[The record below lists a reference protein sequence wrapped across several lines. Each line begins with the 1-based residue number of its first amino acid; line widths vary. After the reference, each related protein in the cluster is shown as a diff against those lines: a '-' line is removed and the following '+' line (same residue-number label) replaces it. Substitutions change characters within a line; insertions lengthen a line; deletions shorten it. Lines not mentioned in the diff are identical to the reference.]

1 MELGKYVCEKDKRQ
15 SGEMEVIR
23 WKRKRGVWML
33 MSTKHER
40 KEEEMA
46 REISEDEEGGDEKI
60 ISG

>member
-1 MELGKYVCEKDKRQ
+1 
-15 SGEMEVIR
+15 
-23 WKRKRGVWML
+23 ML

-46 REISEDEEGGDEKI
+46 REISKDEEGGDEKI